1 MYRIRAKGALTWN
14 VIKGLTAKTELSLN
28 RNWNQEKT
36 WNAGQTEKDNSS
48 AKLKK
53 SDGYGVRWATTLNY
67 EVQGLEM
74 IIICLSWLVM
84 KSWLQSQITLKYM
97 V

>member
-1 MYRIRAKGALTWN
+1 MQDRQK
-14 VIKGLTAKTELSLN
+14 
-28 RNWNQEKT
+28 
-36 WNAGQTEKDNSS
+36 KDNSS

-74 IIICLSWLVM
+74 IIVCLSWLVM
-84 KSWLQSQITLKYM
+84 KSWHQNRIILKSM